1 MLLEIL
7 IGLCVFIVLL
17 GVGAIVFFNEQ
28 EAKKQRSKRVEQAL
42 TVTIGRQEFDA
53 KVQALMHANAE
64 AVRKAGLVK
73 ASAPVPAPEPRLPK
87 VTQATPRKPHT
98 GGYVSQAP
106 DRSQRDADYL
116 TSVAIASSYDNTPS
130 SRTCSSSSSSSYS
143 SGCSGS
149 SSSSSS
155 SDSGSSSSCD

>member
-7 IGLCVFIVLL
+7 IGVCVMIVIV
-17 GVGAIVFFNEQ
+17 GVASIVFYNEE
-28 EAKKQRSKRVEQAL
+28 EAKEQRSKRVEQAL
-42 TVTIGRQEFDA
+42 TTTIGRQEFDTQ
-53 KVQALMHANAE
+53 VQALMHPNAE
-64 AVRKAGLVK
+64 AVRKAGLFK
-73 ASAPVPAPEPRLPK
+73 ATAPVAAPEPRLPK

-98 GGYVSQAP
+98 AGYVSQAP
-106 DRSQRDADYL
+106 DRAQRDADYL

-130 SRTCSSSSSSSYS
+130 RTCSSSSSSSSYS

>member
-17 GVGAIVFFNEQ
+17 GVGAIVFFNEK
-28 EAKKQRSKRVEQAL
+28 EAKKQRSERVEQAL
-42 TVTIGRQEFDA
+42 TITIGRQEFDTQ
-53 KVQALMHANAE
+53 VQALMHANAE

-73 ASAPVPAPEPRLPK
+73 APAPEPRLPK

-130 SRTCSSSSSSSYS
+130 SRTCSSSSSSHSSYS
-143 SGCSGS
+143 SCSGS

-155 SDSGSSSSCD
+155 SDSGSSSSGD